1 MEVTADKLARVYI
14 KMRDKRA
21 EIKAA
26 YDAEDNAIKE
36 QMAIIEAHL
45 LELCKATGANSLNT
59 KYGTVIR
66 SVQTR
71 YWTSDWEHLH
81 KFIKENDML
90 DLVERRIS
98 QLNMKNYLEENPDKL
113 PPGLNVDSKYNIT
126 VRRK

>member
-1 MEVTADKLARVYI
+1 MEVTADKLTRVYI

-45 LELCKATGANSLNT
+45 LEVCKTTGANSLNT
-59 KYGTVIR
+59 KYGTLIR